1 MQVDYISVTTLQT
14 ELDAL
19 QGLWSY
25 LYVVMRGAVSINS
38 QGILGHFNDYSSY
51 DVRVSPRAIG
61 HAWDAEVAMDVS
73 DMMSLDIDH
82 IRRNC
87 WNECRT

>member
-25 LYVVMRGAVSINS
+25 LYVVMRGAVSIDS
-38 QGILGHFNDYSSY
+38 QGILWHFSDYSPY
-51 DVRVSPRAIG
+51 DVRLSPRAIA
-61 HAWDAEVAMDVS
+61 HAWDAEVAMDVTQ
-73 DMMSLDIDH
+73 LL
-82 IRRNC
+82 
-87 WNECRT
+87 E